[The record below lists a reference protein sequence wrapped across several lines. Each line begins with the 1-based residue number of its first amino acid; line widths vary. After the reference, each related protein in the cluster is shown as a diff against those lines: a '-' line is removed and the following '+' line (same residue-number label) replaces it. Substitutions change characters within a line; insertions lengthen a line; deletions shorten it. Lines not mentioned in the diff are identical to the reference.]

1 MKFLKDLK
9 ISVKLISTFA
19 IISIL
24 MLCIGIVSAASMNKI
39 NKSSNSLYN
48 DNVIAITSI
57 SYVDNNLLTIY
68 SDLKLMLYTNDKN
81 EIKKMEDEINK
92 LTALDNKK
100 LELYKSSFTRDE
112 DRKLFGEFEQTLK
125 EYRIIRED
133 YIKLI
138 MDGKKNEAINKFSD
152 VTEIRKNVRTKIDNL
167 VELNNRWAKDNL
179 ENSKSTFVGSLK
191 LTIFI
196 NALALLLSTIF
207 AFLIIK
213 AIKTPLNKIK
223 DLANRLSNYDFS
235 TSITLSSMDEFG
247 QTALALNKAQE
258 NVSTLVKNIIDDA
271 SDISASSEEL
281 SATVEEMTSKF
292 ENINETTKQINSEVQ
307 ETSAASE
314 EVSASIQ
321 EVDSS
326 VTVLSTKAVDGS
338 SNALQMKERAVKVKE
353 NSEAAIKNTKTTY
366 DNMEKQ
372 ILDDIEKG
380 KVVEDIK
387 IMADTIASIAEQ
399 TNLLA
404 LNAAIEAARAGEQGK
419 GFAVVA
425 EEVRK
430 LAEQSSIAVK
440 NVKSTIEK
448 VHSAFKSLSQNSNG
462 LLTFMNDTVIPEFE
476 QFIYIGEQYEKDG
489 AFVTDISE
497 ELASMTEEITAT
509 INQVS
514 ESVQSMAQMAQNSSE
529 NLNEIHEGVN
539 ESTQAMT
546 QVASTA
552 QSQAELAQKLNE
564 MILKFKI

>member
-9 ISVKLISTFA
+9 ISVKLISTFV
-19 IISIL
+19 ITCLL
-24 MLCIGIVSAASMNKI
+24 MLCIGLVGASSMSKI
-39 NKSSNSLYN
+39 NKSSNSLYD
-48 DNVIAITSI
+48 DNIVAITSI
-57 SYVDNNLLTIY
+57 NYVDKNLSTIY
-68 SDLKLMLYTNDKN
+68 SNLELMLYINDKN
-81 EIKKMEDEINK
+81 EIKKLENEINE
-92 LTALDNKK
+92 LTDYDNKK
-100 LELYKSSFTRDE
+100 IELYKSSFTRDA
-112 DRKLFGEFEQTLK
+112 DRKLFSELEQDLK
-125 EYRIIRED
+125 EYRIIREEF
-133 YIKLI
+133 IKLI
-138 MDGKKNEAINKFSD
+138 MDDKKNEAINKFSD
-152 VTEIRKNVRTKIDNL
+152 VTQVRNSLKTKMDNL
-167 VELNNRWAKDNL
+167 VELNNTWAKDTL
-179 ENSKSTFVGSLK
+179 ENNKSIFSNSLK
-191 LTIFI
+191 LSVFI
-196 NALALLLSTIF
+196 NAIAILLSIIF
-207 AFLIIK
+207 AFLIVK
-213 AIKTPLNKIK
+213 AIKTPLNKIRE
-223 DLANRLSNYDFS
+223 LATRLSNYDFS

-258 NVSTLVKNIIDDA
+258 NVSNLVKNIIDDA

-292 ENINETTKQINSEVQ
+292 ENINETTKEINSEVQ
-307 ETSAASE
+307 ETSAAAE

-326 VTVLSTKAVDGS
+326 VSILSTKAVDGS

-353 NSEAAIKNTKTTY
+353 NSEAAIKNTKATY

-430 LAEQSSIAVK
+430 LAEQSSVAVK

-448 VHSAFKSLSQNSNG
+448 VHSAFKSLSGNSNS
-462 LLTFMNDTVIPEFE
+462 LLTFMNDTVVPEFE
-476 QFIYIGEQYEKDG
+476 KFIYIGEQYEKDG
-489 AFVTDISE
+489 IFVTDISE

-514 ESVQSMAQMAQNSSE
+514 ESVQSMAQMAQNSSG
-529 NLNEIHEGVN
+529 NLNEIYGGVN
-539 ESTQAMT
+539 ESSQAMT

-564 MILKFKI
+564 IILKFKI